1 MRVLP
6 AGDHAVLIELPDLD
20 SVHTLHRAVLE
31 AGFATDAVPGW
42 RTLLVTADAPAKR
55 IATLVRTAHD
65 RQRELIEPQT
75 APTIRIPVT
84 YQGADLEEVAM
95 TCGLSAASVVEL
107 HSAATYTVAFL
118 GFSRGFPYLSGLPA
132 LLHLPRR
139 PTPRPKVPA
148 GSVAIA
154 LDLCGIY
161 PQDSPGGWH
170 LLGTTHLRLFD
181 EHSAP
186 PSQLQPGQE
195 VRFEPV
201 QS

>member
-6 AGDHAVLIELPDLD
+6 AGDRAVLVELPDLD
-20 SVHTLHRAVLE
+20 SVHALHRAVLE

-42 RTLLVTADAPAKR
+42 RTLLVTADAPAER
-55 IATLVRTAHD
+55 IAAFVRAAHD
-65 RQRELIEPQT
+65 GQRELVAPQA
-75 APTIRIPVT
+75 APPVRIPVT
-84 YQGADLEEVAM
+84 YDGADLQEVAR
-95 TCGLSAASVVEL
+95 TCGISAADVVEL

-132 LLHLPRR
+132 PLHLPRR
-139 PTPRPKVPA
+139 STPRPKVPA

-154 LDLCGIY
+154 LDSCGIY

-170 LLGTTHLRLFD
+170 LLGTTGLRLFD
-181 EHSAP
+181 EHVSP
-186 PSQLQPGQE
+186 PSRLQPGQE

>member
-6 AGDHAVLIELPDLD
+6 AGDRAVLVELPDLD
-20 SVHTLHRAVLE
+20 SVHALHRAVLV

-42 RTLLVTADAPAKR
+42 RTLLVTADAPAER
-55 IATLVRTAHD
+55 IAALVRALPEA
-65 RQRELIEPQT
+65 RVEPQD
-75 APTIRIPVT
+75 APPVRIPVL
-84 YQGADLEEVAM
+84 YDGADLDEIAR
-95 TCGLSAASVVEL
+95 TCGLSTADVVEL
-107 HSAATYTVAFL
+107 HSSATYTVAFL

-132 LLHLPRR
+132 PLHLPRR
-139 PTPRPKVPA
+139 STPRPKVPA

-154 LDLCGIY
+154 LDVCGIY

-170 LLGTTHLRLFD
+170 LLGTTRLRLFD
-181 EHSAP
+181 EHETP
-186 PSQLQPGQE
+186 PSPLQPGQE